1 MSASVSKKRVWP
13 EPPDRIQL
21 RFQNHTF
28 FAVPRLLVN
37 KGLTYDRR
45 MGIVAIE
52 TRRAGP
58 QDAAQIAEVHDS
70 AWLNA
75 YSGVLPHKAL
85 ARMVQRR
92 GTDWWANAIRRS
104 TVVLVIEMAGK
115 IAGYATIGRNR
126 VSTLPYAGEVY
137 ELYLKPE
144 YQGIGLGTR
153 LFLAARGE
161 LGRRKLKGTVVWV
174 LADNEQA
181 ISFYENA
188 GGRAIAEGSERFDG
202 KKVPK
207 LAFAWD

>member
-1 MSASVSKKRVWP
+1 
-13 EPPDRIQL
+13 
-21 RFQNHTF
+21 
-28 FAVPRLLVN
+28 
-37 KGLTYDRR
+37 

-58 QDAAQIAEVHDS
+58 QDAAQIAEVHDA
-70 AWLNA
+70 AWTNA
-75 YSGVLPHKAL
+75 YSGLLPYKAL
-85 ARMVQRR
+85 TRMVQRR
-92 GTDWWANAIRRS
+92 GADWWANAIKRS

-115 IAGYATIGRNR
+115 VAGYATIGRNR
-126 VSTLPYAGEVY
+126 VSTLPYSGEVY

-188 GGRAIAEGSERFDG
+188 GGRAVAEGSEQFDG
-202 KKVPK
+202 RKVGK

>member
-1 MSASVSKKRVWP
+1 MRLAFFSLPESQKFSPSRLSVNEW
-13 EPPDRIQL
+13 
-21 RFQNHTF
+21 
-28 FAVPRLLVN
+28 
-37 KGLTYDRR
+37 LTYDWH

-58 QDAAQIAEVHDS
+58 QDAAQIAEVHDA
-70 AWLNA
+70 AWTNA
-75 YSGVLPHKAL
+75 YSGLLPYKAL
-85 ARMVQRR
+85 TRMVQRR
-92 GTDWWANAIRRS
+92 GADWWANAIKRS

-115 IAGYATIGRNR
+115 VAGYATIGRNR
-126 VSTLPYAGEVY
+126 VSTLPYSGEVY

-188 GGRAIAEGSERFDG
+188 GGRAVAEGSEQFDG
-202 KKVPK
+202 RKVAK

>member
-1 MSASVSKKRVWP
+1 
-13 EPPDRIQL
+13 
-21 RFQNHTF
+21 
-28 FAVPRLLVN
+28 
-37 KGLTYDRR
+37 

-52 TRRAGP
+52 TRRAGTR
-58 QDAAQIAEVHDS
+58 DAPQIAEVHDA
-70 AWLNA
+70 AWTNA
-75 YSGVLPHKAL
+75 YSGLLPYKAL
-85 ARMVQRR
+85 AKMVQRR
-92 GTDWWANAIRRS
+92 GADWWANAIRRS

-115 IAGYATIGRNR
+115 IAGYATVGRNR

-137 ELYLKPE
+137 EIYLKPE

-181 ISFYENA
+181 ISFYRNA
-188 GGRAIAEGSERFDG
+188 GGRAVAEGSEQFDG
-202 KKVPK
+202 RKVAK